1 VQEYSPGD
9 TIWVQDYHLLL
20 LPSYLLR
27 KLPRA
32 NVGLFLHIPFPSSEI
47 FRNLSVREEILR
59 SMLSADHIGFHLYE
73 FVITVITYDEII

>member
-1 VQEYSPGD
+1 MQEYSPGD

-73 FVITVITYDEII
+73 YVITFITNDEII